1 MTAEDRPALFP
12 GRDSNAIVEYIARA
26 VFPELEGAP
35 AHKVARRMGDVRDV
49 LDGLPVATVSQS
61 QRNRIEIGAKVF
73 RSGG

>member
-1 MTAEDRPALFP
+1 
-12 GRDSNAIVEYIARA
+12 
-26 VFPELEGAP
+26 
-35 AHKVARRMGDVRDV
+35 MGDVRDV